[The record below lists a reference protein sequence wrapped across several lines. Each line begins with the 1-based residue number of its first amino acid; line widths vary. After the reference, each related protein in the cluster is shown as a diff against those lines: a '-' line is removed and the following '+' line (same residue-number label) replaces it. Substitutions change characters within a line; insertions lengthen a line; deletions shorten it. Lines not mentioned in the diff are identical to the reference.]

1 MRTMFIKST
10 EKYKSQETQG
20 YDNYRQNCKNQRPVC
35 KRSYYKYI
43 QSEIPWSSVDS
54 VSKSTA
60 IWFYCT
66 CQYFLWNI
74 IYIVTKWKHEISKH

>member
-1 MRTMFIKST
+1 MRAMFIKST

-43 QSEIPWSSVDS
+43 QSEIP
-54 VSKSTA
+54 
-60 IWFYCT
+60 
-66 CQYFLWNI
+66 
-74 IYIVTKWKHEISKH
+74 